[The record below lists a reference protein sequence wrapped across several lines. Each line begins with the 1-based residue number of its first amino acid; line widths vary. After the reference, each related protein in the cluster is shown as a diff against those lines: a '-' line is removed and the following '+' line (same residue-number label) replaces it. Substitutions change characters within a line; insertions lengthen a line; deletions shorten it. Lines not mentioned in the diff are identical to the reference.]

1 MSCEFCK
8 HFDFTGVCVKD
19 NSIHLAGGN
28 TNFVECYKRY
38 PGMKLFE
45 YCPICGTKLCYYE
58 LADEDVKHKLENV
71 KPIVVA
77 VDSKG
82 DRIDYAVFDDET
94 TMPEDDYYMISQLR
108 TDAGVGF
115 QLAKEAFRY
124 AKSHYGDYDMMIA
137 YIKAKVMAVN
147 TGNMPFDKRVEHF
160 MGDKK

>member
-8 HFDFTGVCVKD
+8 KFDFTSVCVKD

-45 YCPICGTKLCYYE
+45 YCPICGGNLCYYE
-58 LADEDVKHKLENV
+58 LADEDSKHKLEQI

-82 DRIDYAVFDDET
+82 DRVDFAVFDDET
-94 TMPEDDYYMISQLR
+94 TLPEEVYYQISDLR
-108 TDAGVGF
+108 VDCGVSF
-115 QLAKEAFRY
+115 SLAKAAYAY
-124 AKSHYGDYDMMIA
+124 AKAHDGGYDMMVA
-137 YIKAKVMAVN
+137 YCKGDIK
-147 TGNMPFDKRVEHF
+147 
-160 MGDKK
+160 